1 MEKTLALCTMTSPFV
16 ITGLGSA
23 MHASIIITSD
33 HAPPSAQSNT
43 LRLP

>member
-1 MEKTLALCTMTSPFV
+1 
-16 ITGLGSA
+16 